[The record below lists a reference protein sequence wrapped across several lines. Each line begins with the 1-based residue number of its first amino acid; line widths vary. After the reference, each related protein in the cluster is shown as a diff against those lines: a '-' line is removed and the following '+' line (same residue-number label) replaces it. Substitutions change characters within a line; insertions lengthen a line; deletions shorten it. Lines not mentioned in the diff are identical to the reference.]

1 MLTLYQHP
9 LSTYAMKVK
18 ISLREKGIP
27 FTPILPDG
35 MADGSAAGEFVAA
48 SPRAEIPTLID
59 GDVQVFDSTVILEY
73 IEDKWP
79 EPPLR
84 ATTPAAKARTRMIED
99 LMDCQYE
106 PNNWGTME
114 VLRAKRATGP
124 LADKLVAFGRSNI
137 ERLQRWLDG
146 QLGDA
151 PWFHGDTF
159 GLTDIVVAP
168 YIARSLLNY
177 GYEPATPRLAS
188 WLERTRA
195 RPAVAQTID
204 EMCDVFAKLPDF
216 PALIAEGKIR
226 RQYRDHRLEWMI
238 AGGGIDVVREG
249 IEKGSIRFSR
259 IPE

>member
-18 ISLREKGIP
+18 IALREKGIP

-35 MADGSAAGEFVAA
+35 MADGSAGGEFVAS
-48 SPRAEIPTLID
+48 SPRAEIPALID

-84 ATTPAAKARTRMIED
+84 ATIPAAKARTRMIED
-99 LMDCQYE
+99 VMDCQYE

-124 LADKLVAFGRSNI
+124 LADKLVAFGRANI
-137 ERLQRWLDG
+137 ERIQRWLDG

-151 PWFHGDTF
+151 PWFHRALRCAVAAELRVRAGDAASR
-159 GLTDIVVAP
+159 IVA
-168 YIARSLLNY
+168 
-177 GYEPATPRLAS
+177 
-188 WLERTRA
+188 RTRA
-195 RPAVAQTID
+195 CPAGRGA
-204 EMCDVFAKLPDF
+204 
-216 PALIAEGKIR
+216 
-226 RQYRDHRLEWMI
+226 DHRR
-238 AGGGIDVVREG
+238 DVRGLREAARFPDAHRRREDPPPVPRPSSRVDDRRRWHRRRARRDREG
-249 IEKGSIRFSR
+249 EHPVLPTARVITAALAAHD
-259 IPE
+259 